1 MAKKDANETAR
12 SPEEKIARLLALLL
26 VKDVQVDAAKF
37 PVLRSAGFTNAE
49 IAEMLGTSEGTVR
62 VALNRTRK
70 KKKR

>member
-1 MAKKDANETAR
+1 MAKKDAKETAK
-12 SPEEKIARLLALLL
+12 SPEEKIARLLAILL
-26 VKDVQVDAAKF
+26 VKDSKADAAKF

-49 IAEMLGTSEGTVR
+49 IADILGTTEDTVR